1 MAYAT
6 IEDLEARYGEIE
18 DTGMRARAEVLLEDA
33 ATLLDSRVRV
43 DPCDQHQADALRI
56 VSCSMVNR
64 AVTSMG
70 ADEVGLADTTYTMG
84 PFSQTATF
92 SNPGG
97 DLYLT
102 SGERSM
108 LGLNGSYIGT
118 IRPQIGGPYA

>member
-6 IEDLEARYGEIE
+6 IEDLEARYGAIE
-18 DTGMRARAEVLLEDA
+18 DEGLRARASVLLDDA
-33 ATLLDSRVRV
+33 ATMLAGRVRV
-43 DPCDQHQADALRI
+43 DPCDQQQAAALLI

-64 AVTSMG
+64 AVSAMD
-70 ADEVGLADTTYTMG
+70 ADDVGLSEATYTMG

-92 SNPGG
+92 ANPNG

-102 SGERSM
+102 SSERSM

-118 IRPQIGGPYA
+118 IRPQIGGAHA